1 MKKISAKLF
10 VICVVLGAMSCMNQG
25 LKRTKSG
32 LLYKII
38 SDGKGELVKKG
49 QFLKLNF
56 VQKLRDSVIYN
67 SLDGM
72 PGYVQVDSL
81 APDYSIAELFGMLRK
96 GDSAIAIQLGDSIE
110 RKSGRPLPAFIKK
123 KDKITLSFKVL
134 DVFATEDLLRLDRE
148 KEIQKERQKEST
160 AIENYIQKNN
170 IQAQK
175 TAAGTFVVVKSA
187 GDGPSVDSGKLVS
200 VMYTGKSFPSG
211 KVFESNIS
219 GAHKDP
225 IKFIIGQRNGMIKG
239 WDDGLRMFRKGGK
252 GTLYIPA
259 YLAYDASPGPDNKP
273 FQNLIFDVEI
283 ADVTDA
289 PVPKAPT
296 HVVSPPSNMKNPT
309 SGPKPAK

>member
-1 MKKISAKLF
+1 
-10 VICVVLGAMSCMNQG
+10 
-25 LKRTKSG
+25 
-32 LLYKII
+32 
-38 SDGKGELVKKG
+38 
-49 QFLKLNF
+49 
-56 VQKLRDSVIYN
+56 
-67 SLDGM
+67 
-72 PGYVQVDSL
+72 
-81 APDYSIAELFGMLRK
+81 MLRK

-296 HVVSPPSNMKNPT
+296 HAVSPPANMKNPT